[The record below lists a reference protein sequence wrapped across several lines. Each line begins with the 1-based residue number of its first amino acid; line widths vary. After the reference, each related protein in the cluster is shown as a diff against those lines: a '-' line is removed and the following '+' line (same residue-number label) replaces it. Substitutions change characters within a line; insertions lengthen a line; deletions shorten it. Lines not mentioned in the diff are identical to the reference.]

1 MFFFSII
8 NLVKDFQDIFSAFES
23 QDNIQ
28 IAYIWFNMLMFLK
41 KPVKNIFKT
50 HEIIVFEIFSFSFFI

>member
-41 KPVKNIFKT
+41 NL
-50 HEIIVFEIFSFSFFI
+50 